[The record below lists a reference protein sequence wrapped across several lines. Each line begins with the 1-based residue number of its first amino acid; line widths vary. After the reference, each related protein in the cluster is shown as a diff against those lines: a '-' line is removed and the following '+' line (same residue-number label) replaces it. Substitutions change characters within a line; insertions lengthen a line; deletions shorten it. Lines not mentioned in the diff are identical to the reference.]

1 MLARRVT
8 VGAAVSSVAA
18 VATRSAP
25 VAAVASF
32 TAGSP
37 SDSTVSPSILADA
50 NLTTPAVP
58 RDASCFPATHVP
70 AGLRSSHR
78 GESPP

>member
-1 MLARRVT
+1 MLARRVA

-32 TAGSP
+32 TAGLP

-50 NLTTPAVP
+50 LLSSTSVS
-58 RDASCFPATHVP
+58 RDASCLSATHVP
-70 AGLRSSHR
+70 VGLRSSHR